1 MGYPCSYC
9 LQATGQQAK
18 CRTIGLAPLPLTSNT
33 HPHGQ
38 SEDSHMLWKK
48 GRRSD
53 NVVDARGDDAGGGGG
68 MRFGGGKGLSL
79 TAIILIVG
87 IGWITGQDPL
97 QILGQLT
104 GQMTEQSAPAS
115 TQTRKA
121 PPANDEGAE
130 FVRSILGD
138 TEDTWGQIFQ
148 QAGRQYKNP
157 TLVLFSNRVNSACG
171 LATSATGPFYCPAD
185 QKVYLDMAFFQE
197 MSQRFS
203 AAGDFAQAYVIA
215 HEVGHHVQT
224 LLGVSAK
231 IQTARQQ
238 GRQMEGDGGLLVRQ
252 ELQADCLAGVWAN
265 NAQQRLNWLE
275 PGDIEEALNAANA
288 IGDDRLQQQGQGR
301 VVPDSFTH
309 GTSAQRVRWFKTGFA
324 QGQVGQCDTFAAKT
338 L

>member
-1 MGYPCSYC
+1 
-9 LQATGQQAK
+9 
-18 CRTIGLAPLPLTSNT
+18 
-33 HPHGQ
+33 
-38 SEDSHMLWKK
+38 MLWKK

-53 NVVDARGDDAGGGGG
+53 NVVDARDDSSSSGGGA
-68 MRFGGGKGLSL
+68 MRIGGKGLGL
-79 TAIILIVG
+79 TGIVIVVAIGLL
-87 IGWITGQDPL
+87 TGQDPM

-104 GQMTEQSAPAS
+104 GQMGQQTATVNS
-115 TQTRKA
+115 QTRKA
-121 PPANDEGAE
+121 PAANDQQAE
-130 FVRSILGD
+130 FVQRILGD
-138 TEDTWGQIFQ
+138 TEDTWSAIIQ
-148 QAGRQYKNP
+148 QGGRQYKDP
-157 TLVLFSNRVNSACG
+157 TLVLFRGQVSSACG
-171 LATSATGPFYCPAD
+171 LASSATGPFYCPAD
-185 QKVYLDMAFFQE
+185 QKVYLDMDFFRE
-197 MSQRFS
+197 MTQRFS

-231 IQTARQQ
+231 VDAARQRGQ
-238 GRQMEGDGGLLVRQ
+238 RMEGSNGLLVRQ

-265 NAQQRLNWLE
+265 NAQKRLNWLE

-324 QGQVGQCDTFAAKT
+324 QGQLNQCDTFSAKS